1 MQLAT
6 STLSQYATL
15 SFPEPL
21 TQDECQDAAS
31 WVTPKLG
38 KNKERDFFRADG
50 VAHHLLG
57 DLVQA
62 VTRVLEYLFIQT
74 LEVPYIYVH
83 RRDYLW
89 SFNPANIRGRQE
101 LLNLD
106 DLWRIY
112 NLGQK
117 YRSLLQRRKALH
129 AIYQKLNVS
138 DEYYEER
145 LKDRTESVEGVADI
159 SQWLALKYKAQKR
172 DSVILGF
179 DDDERS
185 ADKKHKLPN
194 RTSAYDI
201 AKRSIISRLADVSLN
216 SPDVFEFIYNCFSL
230 GIRDQVTRSCS
241 KFSVWRPEFALRGG
255 PRPTACRLR
264 RTICRSRSSKGIT
277 VRRIA
282 SASSNDHCN

>member
-1 MQLAT
+1 MTDLLERRNFLFRYSQVFEPSVIKARLLTEDDELIRVQDVPERMQLAT
-6 STLSQYATL
+6 STLSSTTTL

-31 WVTPKLG
+31 WVTPRLG
-38 KNKERDFFRADG
+38 KAKERDFFRADG
-50 VAHHLLG
+50 IAHHLLG

-74 LEVPYIYVH
+74 LEVPYIFVH

-89 SFNPANIRGRQE
+89 SFNPTNIRGRQE

-117 YRSLLQRRKALH
+117 YRSLLQRRKTMH
-129 AIYQKLNVS
+129 AIYKKLNVT

-145 LKDRTESVEGVADI
+145 LRDRTDSVEGVADI
-159 SQWLALKYKAQKR
+159 SQWLALKYKSQKR

-179 DDDERS
+179 DDDERL

-201 AKRSIISRLADVSLN
+201 AKKSVVSRLADVSPKHFRCLSN
-216 SPDVFEFIYNCFSL
+216 YLHRIHL
-230 GIRDQVTRSCS
+230 GFRDQVT
-241 KFSVWRPEFALRGG
+241 
-255 PRPTACRLR
+255 
-264 RTICRSRSSKGIT
+264 
-277 VRRIA
+277 
-282 SASSNDHCN
+282 